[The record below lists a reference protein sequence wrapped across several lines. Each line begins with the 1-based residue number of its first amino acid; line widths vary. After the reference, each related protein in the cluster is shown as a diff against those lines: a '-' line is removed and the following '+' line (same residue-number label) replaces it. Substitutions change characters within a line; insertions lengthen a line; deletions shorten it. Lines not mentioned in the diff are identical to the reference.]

1 MHAVKPIL
9 LLALFAALATASA
22 APARTSVAVDAC
34 RLLTAKQV
42 TAVQGVSPKCA
53 SAKPMAGPGSTIYEG
68 NWAGK
73 TPRSA
78 GLQVTVSLYTDKG
91 ALALAKRNLN
101 QGLPGTPKKVAG
113 IGSGAYEASGGVS
126 TAVRFAKGSYIVL
139 VGVSGIGKPTWSTTS
154 VEALAKA
161 VAARLPAR

>member
-1 MHAVKPIL
+1 MHALKSALALV
-9 LLALFAALATASA
+9 LLATLASA
-22 APARTSVAVDAC
+22 APAGARPSSGVDVC
-34 RLLTAKQV
+34 HLLTVKQV

-154 VEALAKA
+154 VEGLAKA